1 MSLSKILV
9 YLQNNVILLLFQVKK
24 IQKVKIQRLQGKKH
38 NNNDFIKLCSR

>member
-24 IQKVKIQRLQGKKH
+24 NTESKNPKAARQKTQ
-38 NNNDFIKLCSR
+38 